1 MANSV
6 SDTSLSHL
14 SEFVTVQMGL
24 HFPRERWRDLE
35 RGIGYATR
43 EFDFKDVE
51 SCIQWLVSSPLTK
64 NQIEILASHLTV
76 GETYFFREKK
86 GFEILE
92 EHILPEL
99 IHSRRGS
106 EKHLRIW
113 SAGCCTGEEPY
124 SIAIL
129 LSKVIPDLEGW
140 NITILATDINPRFLQ
155 KAFEGAYRQW
165 SFRDTPLWIKE
176 RYFKK
181 TRDGRFEIIPE
192 MKKIVMFSYL
202 NLAEDTYPSLMNN
215 TNAMDIIFCRNVL
228 MYFAPDRVKKVIQ
241 NLYRSLVDDGW
252 LIVSPIETLHVLY
265 SQFVT
270 VNFPDAI
277 RYKKDSTK
285 SQKVEDVISKG
296 IPFYPLRDKTKVAFQ
311 PTFDIVQEQQLQVT
325 LSQESR
331 GYLHLEVE
339 EPKTTEL
346 PLDLYI
352 EALALYERGRYGE
365 ATEKLIELF
374 SHNQETPRATALLAR
389 AYANQGKLSKA
400 REWCEKA
407 IVADKLNPGFYYLC
421 ATILQE

>member
-1 MANSV
+1 
-6 SDTSLSHL
+6 
-14 SEFVTVQMGL
+14 
-24 HFPRERWRDLE
+24 
-35 RGIGYATR
+35 
-43 EFDFKDVE
+43 
-51 SCIQWLVSSPLTK
+51 
-64 NQIEILASHLTV
+64 
-76 GETYFFREKK
+76 
-86 GFEILE
+86 
-92 EHILPEL
+92 
-99 IHSRRGS
+99 
-106 EKHLRIW
+106 
-113 SAGCCTGEEPY
+113 
-124 SIAIL
+124 
-129 LSKVIPDLEGW
+129 
-140 NITILATDINPRFLQ
+140 
-155 KAFEGAYRQW
+155 
-165 SFRDTPLWIKE
+165 
-176 RYFKK
+176 
-181 TRDGRFEIIPE
+181 
-192 MKKIVMFSYL
+192 
-202 NLAEDTYPSLMNN
+202 
-215 TNAMDIIFCRNVL
+215 

-241 NLYRSLVDDGW
+241 NLYRSLVDGGW

-277 RYKKDSTK
+277 LYKKDSTK